1 MFNPLKVYSMK
12 KTAKNLLCLVGIAA
26 LIWVTG
32 EPAQI
37 NAAWVLGE
45 IAGAVVM
52 VVAFKAAARLEK

>member
-1 MFNPLKVYSMK
+1 MK